1 MNFEIRKADRGDLKT
16 ILELQNREEP
26 VIDRALCD
34 KFDEILSQTNHTV
47 LLAYAN
53 RKPIATLSVTI
64 IKGIGSGYPKT
75 VLSGVS
81 IKDGYEL
88 SGVDRLLLESA
99 QYIADGFEPGSAKR
113 IMSGNY
119 ACKMVL

>member
-1 MNFEIRKADRGDLKT
+1 MNFVIKKADRGDLKA
-16 ILELQNREEP
+16 ILELRNREEP
-26 VIDRALCD
+26 VIDRALCE

-47 LLAYAN
+47 LLAFAEK
-53 RKPIATLSVTI
+53 KPVATLSITI
-64 IKGIGSGYPKT
+64 IKGIGVGYPKA
-75 VLSGVS
+75 VLSGAG

-99 QYIADGFEPGSAKR
+99 QYIADGFKADGINR
-113 IMSGNY
+113 IVSGNY

>member
-16 ILELQNREEP
+16 LLELQKGEEP
-26 VIDRALCD
+26 IIDRAMCD
-34 KFDEILSQTNHTV
+34 KFDEILSQTNHTI

-53 RKPIATLSVTI
+53 QKAVATLCVTI
-64 IKGIGSGYPKT
+64 INGIGAGYPKT
-75 VLSGVS
+75 VLSGIR